1 MVLPTINDL
10 DCTKN
15 KDYSGWRP
23 TSSFTS
29 FTTRWYPIR
38 KNIVIQKAEH
48 DDKIWCAFFDGDEE
62 SGNRG
67 WGKTTIAAVTELL
80 EFTGEKSRKFSLIIR

>member
-1 MVLPTINDL
+1 MEFI
-10 DCTKN
+10 
-15 KDYSGWRP
+15 WRP
-23 TSSFTS
+23 VDGIITPIAAV
-29 FTTRWYPIR
+29 RWYPIR

-67 WGKTTIAAVTELL
+67 WGKTTIAAITELL
-80 EFTGEKSRKFSLIIR
+80 EFTGEKFRKFSLIIR